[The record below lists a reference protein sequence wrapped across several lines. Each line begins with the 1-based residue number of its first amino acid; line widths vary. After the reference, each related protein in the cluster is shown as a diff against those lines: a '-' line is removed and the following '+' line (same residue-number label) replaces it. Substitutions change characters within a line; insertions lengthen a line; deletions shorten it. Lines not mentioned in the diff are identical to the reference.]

1 MSTTTTVS
9 TPRARRRRTR
19 ARETPPVVAR
29 RASRAASRTMTRS
42 ASAST
47 SRCDVSRCR
56 VVRVCATMASLST
69 ATSRAAHRYGVV
81 DANSRRGARRA
92 APRRRWDASALS
104 SSSSSSSS
112 LEEDLIANADAGDD
126 ARTIAAMNALTSA
139 YATSPSASNDALGA
153 SFSGVWRLIYST
165 KSAFDATA
173 PLGRRE
179 DNTAPGLEAV
189 FKAAFGDGGGKGTDA
204 ASAAVTAS
212 SSPIQRA
219 VLSNLTKG
227 GFAVLQGV
235 RLTGDAT
242 KHRVDQCVRFGDG
255 YGYFRLSASASL
267 EPESSPRR
275 GTINYKFDNAYVMLR
290 KPFEVRLPYP
300 VPFKLLGDEA
310 AGYLELKY
318 ASDRVR
324 VVKGNKGTNF
334 VFVREDSMDALPCA
348 NELFGA

>member
-1 MSTTTTVS
+1 
-9 TPRARRRRTR
+9 
-19 ARETPPVVAR
+19 
-29 RASRAASRTMTRS
+29 
-42 ASAST
+42 
-47 SRCDVSRCR
+47 
-56 VVRVCATMASLST
+56 MASLST

-92 APRRRWDASALS
+92 APRRRRDASALS

-275 GTINYKFDNAYVMLR
+275 GTINYKFDNAYVMLA

-324 VVKGNKGTNF
+324 VVKGNKGTTF
-334 VFVREDSMDALPCA
+334 AFVREDSMDALPCA

>member
-1 MSTTTTVS
+1 
-9 TPRARRRRTR
+9 
-19 ARETPPVVAR
+19 
-29 RASRAASRTMTRS
+29 
-42 ASAST
+42 
-47 SRCDVSRCR
+47 
-56 VVRVCATMASLST
+56 MASLST
-69 ATSRAAHRYGVV
+69 TPSRAAHRYSVLV
-81 DANSRRGARRA
+81 ANSRRA
-92 APRRRWDASALS
+92 APRRRRDASALSSS

-126 ARTIAAMNALTSA
+126 ARTIVAMNALTSA

-189 FKAAFGDGGGKGTDA
+189 FKAAFGDGGKGTDA

-235 RLTGDAT
+235 RLTGDAS

-275 GTINYKFDNAYVMLR
+275 GTINYKFDNAYVMLQ

-348 NELFGA
+348 NELFGT